1 MVNKGTEAKT
11 LAEKDAERAE
21 KMVKDAQRREWRRKI
36 KEEVEDMEL
45 NIKHYFYQMQ
55 LAEVHQRWVAWQD
68 MLNGNK
74 EKNPTVSSE
83 VTEETP
89 IVEMK

>member
-1 MVNKGTEAKT
+1 
-11 LAEKDAERAE
+11 
-21 KMVKDAQRREWRRKI
+21 
-36 KEEVEDMEL
+36 
-45 NIKHYFYQMQ
+45 
-55 LAEVHQRWVAWQD
+55 